1 MIFKRRILVIAL
13 VLISLMT
20 LTGCQESA
28 APTAVVK
35 QAGKLTVYTS
45 MPEADIQVLSEAF
58 NKTYPDIEVSVFRSG
73 TEEVVS
79 KIMAEKEVGN
89 ISADVLLLSD
99 SRTFEI
105 LKNEDLLMSYK
116 SKELK
121 GISKKYYDE
130 ANTYTGTKI
139 ISTGIIINTDLV
151 KQEVKGYQDLLAAS
165 FKDQLIMPS
174 PLYSGAAAYNLGV
187 LTRTDGIGWAYYEA
201 LKKNGV
207 TVEKGNGA
215 VQKAVVGGEK
225 GAGIIVDFMAIRSKA
240 DGAPV
245 EFIYPDDG
253 ALIVTEPI
261 AILKASKN
269 QELAK
274 LFVDYSLSEAGQEV
288 VSQIGYTPIKEGVA
302 APEGFKTVG
311 ELTNLTYDL
320 SVLAENQDADKEKF
334 TALFQ

>member
-1 MIFKRRILVIAL
+1 MVFKRRIMVMAL

-20 LTGCQESA
+20 LTGCQESVA
-28 APTAVVK
+28 KTETIK
-35 QAGKLTVYTS
+35 QEGSLTIYTS
-45 MPEADIQVLSEAF
+45 MPDADIQVLSEAF
-58 NKTYPDIEVSVFRSG
+58 NKTYPDVEVSVFRSG

-89 ISADVLLLSD
+89 ISADVLLIAD
-99 SRTFEI
+99 AGTFET

-116 SKELK
+116 SKELQ
-121 GISKKYYDE
+121 GISKEYYDE

-151 KQEVKGYQDLLAAS
+151 KQEVKGYQDLLAPS

-187 LTRTDGIGWAYYEA
+187 LTRTDGIGWAYYEG
-201 LKKNGV
+201 LKDNGV
-207 TVEKGNGA
+207 TVDKGNGA

-225 GAGIIVDFMAIRSKA
+225 SAGIIVDYMAIRSKA

-245 EFIYPDDG
+245 EFVYPEDG
-253 ALIVTEPI
+253 SLIITEPI
-261 AILKASKN
+261 GILKASKN
-269 QELAK
+269 PEIAK
-274 LFVDYSLSEAGQEV
+274 LFVDYALSEAGQEV
-288 VSQIGYTPIKEGVA
+288 VSQIGYTPIKEGVS

-320 SVLAENQDADKEKF
+320 SVLAANRDADKEKF